1 MWLKWVFTSRP
12 PPPWLTILCSLAVI
26 LCVQYY
32 ISWSSDI
39 LPHISPVKTGTTTV
53 AKKSAN
59 FTFWLSDPVKSGSIC
74 CCWSGSLYQIFS
86 ARRLSMHV
94 CAVRSSTV
102 IRRCMAAWRWCGG
115 PSTRKMDV
123 LIFCGKEKKT
133 SENSFSLVKYN
144 NILVCLS

>member
-1 MWLKWVFTSRP
+1 
-12 PPPWLTILCSLAVI
+12 VI
-26 LCVQYY
+26 LLKPEAFVVVEGDRF
-32 ISWSSDI
+32 IR
-39 LPHISPVKTGTTTV
+39 P
-53 AKKSAN
+53 SAQG
-59 FTFWLSDPVKSGSIC
+59 D
-74 CCWSGSLYQIFS
+74 
-86 ARRLSMHV
+86 SMHV

-144 NILVCLS
+144 ILLCLS